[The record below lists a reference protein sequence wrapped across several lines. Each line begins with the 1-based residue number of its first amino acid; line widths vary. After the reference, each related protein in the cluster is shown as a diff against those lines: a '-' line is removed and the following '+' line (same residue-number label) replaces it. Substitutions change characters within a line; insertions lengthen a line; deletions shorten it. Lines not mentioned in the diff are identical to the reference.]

1 MAGVWEKEHRE
12 KMLSDYR
19 RMIHEQTQ
27 IRMVGIRE
35 EHDPGIPWIET
46 GI

>member
-1 MAGVWEKEHRE
+1 MAGVWEKGNAENL
-12 KMLSDYR
+12 LSDYR
-19 RMIHEQTQ
+19 RIDHEQTE

-35 EHDPGIPWIET
+35 EYDPGIPWTQT